1 MSGAAA
7 GGGAAAAAAAAHKR
21 RMDEE
26 EEALTTYN
34 QNDMDGWEFKI
45 LRSSTGRFGNYR
57 TVQQVCEEE
66 SRAGWEMVEKF
77 DNNRIRFKR
86 RTDQRAQDAHRE
98 LDPYRSSI
106 GLSPGGTTGLI
117 IGMLVALM
125 GVGLLVFLKTG
136 GGESIETAVIL
147 PLVVVAVIIVLIVV
161 RLRKGK
167 SSRRYSGQ

>member
-1 MSGAAA
+1 MSAAAA

-45 LRSSTGRFGNYR
+45 LRSSTGRFGNYQ

-86 RTDQRAQDAHRE
+86 RIDHRSRDAHRE

-106 GLSPGGTTGLI
+106 GMSAGGTTGLI
-117 IGMLVALM
+117 IGILVALL

-136 GGESIETAVIL
+136 GGGIETTIIL